1 MCLNHREPDPLC
13 LALSALAILLCLG
26 ILTPVISTV
35 FFGIELMVFLLAG
48 NAEWRFFMLVCL
60 VAIAL
65 ATLGPGAYSVDA
77 KLFGRR
83 EVVFRPRSTRG
94 HL

>member
-1 MCLNHREPDPLC
+1 
-13 LALSALAILLCLG
+13 LSALAILLCLG
-26 ILTPVISTV
+26 ILTPAISIIL
-35 FFGIELMVFLLAG
+35 FGIEVMVFRLAG
-48 NAEWRFFMLVCL
+48 NAEWRFFMLVC
-60 VAIAL
+60 VIAIAL
-65 ATLGPGAYSVDA
+65 AALGPGAYSFDA